1 MAAATPSAQ
10 VAPEA
15 GAGSRPSRAGRARRM
30 VARDPLGMSG
40 GLVLLA
46 LFVLAVAYP
55 LLVPYDPIAT
65 NQGATLLPPSA
76 SHWFGTDDA
85 GRDVLSRVLAGSR
98 VALESAGVV
107 LAIAIGVGGL
117 AGATAGYV
125 GGWVDELLMRVT
137 DIFLSFPP
145 LLLAMAVNAGL
156 GAGLL
161 STMAAVALTWWPS
174 YARMV
179 RGQVLTL
186 KERTFVEAAVA
197 LGASHRRVIARHL
210 LPNFAA
216 IVIIQATLDVG
227 YVVLTTASLSF
238 VGLGSQPPTP
248 DWGAMVSDGRSDL
261 LNSWW
266 WSTFPGLAIALLAT
280 SSNLFGDLLGAV
292 LDPRAR
298 V

>member
-10 VAPEA
+10 VVPEA
-15 GAGSRPSRAGRARRM
+15 GADSHPSRAGRARRM
-30 VARDPLGMSG
+30 AARDPLGMSG

-107 LAIAIGVGGL
+107 LTIAIAVGGL
-117 AGATAGYV
+117 VGATAGYV

-186 KERTFVEAAVA
+186 KERTFVEAAMA
-197 LGASHRRVIARHL
+197 LGASHRRVIVRHL

-280 SSNLFGDLLGAV
+280 SSNLFGDLLGAM
-292 LDPRAR
+292 LDPRTRA
-298 V
+298 